1 MAVFSFL
8 PQQLPRCMNKS
19 RLLEKPNTRSGI
31 HWFPHMHTAATIRGG
46 VCCLGYSIRRQPA
59 GGRAA
64 DSQRFCTS
72 GVLFGIQLWPVCRVQ
87 KQEGSMNCRAA
98 LREKQCGPFS
108 PCVCRARSSS
118 RKAVQ
123 HNSWP
128 NKRFHTL
135 QKTARHKPRRCRSQ
149 REALQRQTQETLKLQ
164 EEATKFSVES
174 LTRQGCSSPS
184 NLLTSSGT
192 SSPYKSN
199 PNATSSRLGTLMEG
213 STSSISSTA
222 PAAAA
227 AVATSSSPPKI
238 VYTKY
243 ELDIDMET
251 SKRPKKCPGKGK
263 ESIESILEEYSQQVR
278 DLQKKLNEATEQH
291 EQQKLTLRQTII
303 ELQTNLREVTREK
316 ESITDLRRKESQT
329 QEDLNCKLKATIN
342 ELQTANH
349 LQEEMLKEAN
359 NQTEHLKKMVQGHED
374 ILQELRNVLLA
385 YEESSGKKIF
395 DQESIAN
402 LHACNLPRAFSKVLR
417 DLDTEISLL
426 KARLTPMEEQVD
438 MVRRESQCKTEALL
452 QQQQES
458 VERLISAHEQELEAV
473 NEKLNSSRSHAS
485 NIESQLEIIQEQASN
500 QNSLY
505 RRQISQLE
513 NTVSSLRS
521 ELRESRRMAQDK
533 IEELEKQLHLVHS
546 EMAEAQ
552 NERDQYSQETGN
564 LDDQVQ
570 QLVSELHKKDMELNL
585 EKEQNKRLWDRD
597 TGSSITID
605 HLRRELDNKNMEL
618 QRMESVVSSMKMES
632 QGQMER
638 QMSAIKEKNESIE
651 RMASMAS
658 QQESTKEMLRKV
670 VEELTEKKVSLDAAE
685 KHVAELTACLQEKE
699 KVIEATNEEIQKL
712 RGRVDGKLQELQVLK
727 SESDHMRSVR
737 SDCDS
742 LRLQVVEKEKVI
754 EILRKQVENMTQIV
768 GQHSRTAGSMEMEK
782 CQLAKEVNDKKM
794 ELHELKILLDKK
806 DIQVRELEARLSEM
820 ELEKVKLMNAS
831 SERLRALKEVSM
843 EKEELMSEV
852 KSSRIELATLADE
865 LENMKSSYRDKS
877 EEMETTVGKLRVQLK
892 SAQIELEQ
900 TRATVKTMEG
910 SDGHGNPM
918 KVAMGMQK
926 QITAK
931 RGQIDAL
938 QSKIKFL
945 EEAMTNATK
954 EKHYLKEERNKL
966 SQELSCVASLN
977 NKMAGELEVLKS
989 QDKRLR
995 EKLATMEAA
1004 LDKASMQFAEC
1015 QCIMQRQEQE
1025 AMRFKLQHTLDVKEL
1040 QGPGYLLGSSSA
1052 RPRLSSL
1059 PHSHSSSAPAS
1070 QAFAGHIIPSR
1081 ASKDDPLRDLKQ
1093 LLQELRCT
1101 IDEIP
1106 STILPRRESDSEPD
1120 SILEGA
1126 SNLLDLAS
1134 RDCIGRRSQ
1143 ETYSREPLTL
1153 HATDLED
1160 SDATLPFTSSVS
1172 KGIFS
1177 STPRF
1182 TSSNK
1187 LSPEERYKDRSP
1199 VHSLLTAHLDDLKVT
1214 PATCSERRSSL
1225 KKSSSPEATSS
1236 SACRS
1241 ISFGTSSIQA
1251 GEANGNACRKLQ
1263 NKMESLQNLVE
1274 TLQLKNQAMST
1285 MIRCQEK
1292 KIEKAKE
1299 KEKKLSK

>member
-1 MAVFSFL
+1 MSKNIKEL
-8 PQQLPRCMNKS
+8 
-19 RLLEKPNTRSGI
+19 
-31 HWFPHMHTAATIRGG
+31 
-46 VCCLGYSIRRQPA
+46 
-59 GGRAA
+59 
-64 DSQRFCTS
+64 
-72 GVLFGIQLWPVCRVQ
+72 
-87 KQEGSMNCRAA
+87 
-98 LREKQCGPFS
+98 
-108 PCVCRARSSS
+108 
-118 RKAVQ
+118 
-123 HNSWP
+123 
-128 NKRFHTL
+128 
-135 QKTARHKPRRCRSQ
+135 

-184 NLLTSSGT
+184 NLLTSSGAT
-192 SSPYKSN
+192 SPYRSN
-199 PNATSSRLGTLMEG
+199 LNAPSSRLGTLAEG
-213 STSSISSTA
+213 STSSTCSTA

-227 AVATSSSPPKI
+227 AAAATSSPPKI

-316 ESITDLRRKESQT
+316 ESLTDLRRKESQT
-329 QEDLNCKLKATIN
+329 QEDLNCKLNATIN

-374 ILQELRNVLLA
+374 ILQELRNVLLG

-395 DQESIAN
+395 DQESITN
-402 LHACNLPRAFSKVLR
+402 LHVCNLPRAFSKVLR
-417 DLDTEISLL
+417 DLDTEMSLL

-458 VERLISAHEQELEAV
+458 VERLISAHEKELEAL
-473 NEKLNSSRSHAS
+473 NEKLNSSRTHAS
-485 NIESQLEIIQEQASN
+485 NIESQLEIIQEQAQN

-505 RRQISQLE
+505 MRQISQLE
-513 NTVSSLRS
+513 STVSSLRS
-521 ELRESRRMAQDK
+521 ELRESRRMSQDK
-533 IEELEKQLHLVHS
+533 
-546 EMAEAQ
+546 
-552 NERDQYSQETGN
+552 
-564 LDDQVQ
+564 
-570 QLVSELHKKDMELNL
+570 SELHKKDMELNL

-618 QRMESVVSSMKMES
+618 QRMEAIVSSMKMES

-658 QQESTKEMLRKV
+658 QQESTKEMLRKA

-685 KHVAELTACLQEKE
+685 KHVAELTLCLQEKE
-699 KVIEATNEEIQKL
+699 RVIEATNEEIQKL

-742 LRLQVVEKEKVI
+742 LKLQVVEKEKVI

-794 ELHELKILLDKK
+794 ELQELKILLDKK

-831 SERLRALKEVSM
+831 SERLRALKDVSM

-865 LENMKSSYRDKS
+865 LESMKSSYRDKS
-877 EEMETTVGKLRVQLK
+877 EELETTVGKLRVQLK

-966 SQELSCVASLN
+966 TQELSCVASLN

-1040 QGPGYLLGSSSA
+1040 QGPGYLMGSSLA
-1052 RPRLSSL
+1052 RPRLSTL
-1059 PHSHSSSAPAS
+1059 PHSYSSSAPAS

-1081 ASKDDPLRDLKQ
+1081 ASCSGKDDPLRDLKQ

-1120 SILEGA
+1120 SILEGT

-1134 RDCIGRRSQ
+1134 RDCIGRRSH
-1143 ETYSREPLTL
+1143 ETYSRETAVRDMPSDVSMGQDSFSRDPLTL

-1160 SDATLPFTSSVS
+1160 SDATLPFTSSGS

-1199 VHSLLTAHLDDLKVT
+1199 VHSLLMAQLDDLKVA
-1214 PATCSERRSSL
+1214 PAACSERRSSL

-1236 SACRS
+1236 SACRN
-1241 ISFGTSSIQA
+1241 ISFATSSIQA